1 MTDAPA
7 IDRPEIQ
14 HQAKII
20 CMQLLLLEGA
30 DTSAMREAIA
40 KSVEFLAQSVTQQ
53 AA

>member
-20 CMQLLLLEGA
+20 CMQLLLLEGS
-30 DTSAMREAIA
+30 DGPGLRAIIA
-40 KSVEFLAQSVTQQ
+40 QNVEHMGRKLRA
-53 AA
+53 